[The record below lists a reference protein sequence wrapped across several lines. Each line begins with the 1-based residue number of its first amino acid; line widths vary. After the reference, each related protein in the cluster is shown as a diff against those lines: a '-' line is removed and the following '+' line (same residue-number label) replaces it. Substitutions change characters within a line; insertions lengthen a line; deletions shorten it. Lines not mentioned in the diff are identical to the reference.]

1 MKALTSSLF
10 PFAVLPLVEVPTP
23 GFARVGSS
31 ESLCESSSYATSP
44 AVL

>member
-10 PFAVLPLVEVPTP
+10 PFAVLPLVPAPV
-23 GFARVGSS
+23 FARVGSS

-44 AVL
+44 ALS